1 MQEYEEQIGRLRTAL
16 DEADAVVVGAGAG
29 LSTAAGFTYSGERFE
44 RLFSDFGSKYGFSDM
59 YSGGFY
65 PYPSLEEHWA
75 YWSRFIWYNRY
86 TPAPK
91 DTYRVLLDLVHE
103 KDYFAITTNVD
114 HQFQLT
120 GFDKDRLFYTQGD
133 YGLWQCS
140 RPCHAKT
147 YDNYAVV
154 KQMVELQQDMHVPT
168 ELVPRCPRCGEP
180 MSMNLRADD
189 TFVEDAGWHEAAD
202 RYHDYLLEHRHG
214 KVLYLELGVGGN
226 TPGIIKYPFW
236 QYTAKNRRA
245 TYACLNLGQAFAPRE
260 IADRSILVDA
270 DIDRT
275 LRDLRGTRN
284 ASE

>member
-1 MQEYEEQIGRLRTAL
+1 
-16 DEADAVVVGAGAG
+16 
-29 LSTAAGFTYSGERFE
+29 
-44 RLFSDFGSKYGFSDM
+44 M

-154 KQMVELQQDMHVPT
+154 KQMVELQQDMRVPT

-180 MSMNLRADD
+180 MNMNLRADD
-189 TFVEDAGWHEAAD
+189 TFVEDAGWHEAAG

-275 LRDLRGTRN
+275 LRDLRGTHD